1 MVVTLVAR
9 LSEAVPQ
16 GWPAL
21 HLKITG
27 IVGMIGPTVFSTHIQ
42 MCSTIDIITRL
53 LRERCKFRSRRT
65 KWYGVFLLSI
75 NYINK
80 SYLREGLEGSKKCT
94 AVRPDNAS
102 SRCGI
107 SLPVYFEDEPEW
119 QCVKEIR
126 RIIAPMGQRVRNSV
140 FIIKHIMGGG

>member
-27 IVGMIGPTVFSTHIQ
+27 IVGMIGPTVCSTHIQ
-42 MCSTIDIITRL
+42 CVVLSISLRL

-65 KWYGVFLLSI
+65 KKYGVFLLSI

-126 RIIAPMGQRVRNSV
+126 HIIAPMGQGVRNSV